1 MFLSIHLYDDQAL
14 TAHAL
19 DGWPSLT
26 ARLLD
31 ALYLRKLI
39 FFIFL
44 PSDFLLFPSLAH
56 LLHPFPAH
64 LLLLSSALSCA
75 ELFRLVSQLSPCPI
89 CPQFLERKK
98 KYLSYHSPLRKKKE
112 KQISSPTSS

>member
-1 MFLSIHLYDDQAL
+1 MFLSIHPYDDQAL

-44 PSDFLLFPSLAH
+44 PLDFLLFPSSAH

-64 LLLLSSALSCA
+64 LLLLFSALSCTG
-75 ELFRLVSQLSPCPI
+75 LFRLVSQLSPYRI
-89 CPQFLERKK
+89 
-98 KYLSYHSPLRKKKE
+98 LSSILRKKE
-112 KQISSPTSS
+112 KNFLLLLPQV